1 MLLLLR
7 TPLNNGVI
15 LRIRYVSET
24 EEAPEATS
32 GWREK
37 WVRTSEKRN
46 WTIVLIYTL
55 YTQWLKHIQNNN
67 LMQRGLERCETFTS
81 QVLECSN
88 K

>member
-37 WVRTSEKRN
+37 
-46 WTIVLIYTL
+46 
-55 YTQWLKHIQNNN
+55 
-67 LMQRGLERCETFTS
+67 
-81 QVLECSN
+81 
-88 K
+88 